1 MTSSWLKVSFI
12 IAMLNAEYW
21 SLANICSVLE
31 QHLLDLWQVHCF
43 SKKVSKL
50 SIASSITD
58 KAITALRSLKTLFG
72 RASLEM
78 FLQIA
83 ECQNEYVCC

>member
-21 SLANICSVLE
+21 SLANICSVRV

-58 KAITALRSLKTLFG
+58 KAITALRRPKTRLG
-72 RASLEM
+72 SASFEM
-78 FLQIA
+78 LRQIA
-83 ECQNEYVCC
+83 EWKKEYDCC